1 MSNLGSYQ
9 TMVVLAKR
17 FGSPERLGLA
27 IFGLG
32 CIFTGGVCSI
42 VHHCKHKTPVNQ
54 ANPII
59 SVTSTGTDSSN
70 TTLHKGDICR
80 ILYSDENMA
89 LVEIIGDDDNPHMVS
104 RDFLRAVSNY

>member
-32 CIFTGGVCSI
+32 CIFTGGSLQ
-42 VHHCKHKTPVNQ
+42 HCKSLQ
-54 ANPII
+54 AQNPCK
-59 SVTSTGTDSSN
+59 SGKSDNFSH
-70 TTLHKGDICR
+70 LHWYG
-80 ILYSDENMA
+80 
-89 LVEIIGDDDNPHMVS
+89 
-104 RDFLRAVSNY
+104 